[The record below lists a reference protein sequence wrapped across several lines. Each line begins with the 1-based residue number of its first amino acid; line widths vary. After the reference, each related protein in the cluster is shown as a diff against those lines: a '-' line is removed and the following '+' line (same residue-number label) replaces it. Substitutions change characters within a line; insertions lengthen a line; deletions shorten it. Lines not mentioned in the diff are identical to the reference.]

1 MNDLEIVFVDT
12 VKASCLFFLL
22 WDILPECIMFS
33 FFGGLK
39 FMAVAFGDQTK
50 DFKSI
55 VRRLEEARKIV
66 IVVSVLETSF
76 QDMKNNKGL
85 LLKHSRKWKRWC

>member
-1 MNDLEIVFVDT
+1 
-12 VKASCLFFLL
+12 
-22 WDILPECIMFS
+22 
-33 FFGGLK
+33 
-39 FMAVAFGDQTK
+39 MAVAFGDQTK

-85 LLKHSRKWKRWC
+85 LLKHSRK